1 MLASIRV
8 KNFALVEDTELQL
21 DQGLTVFTGETGAG
35 KSLLLNAI
43 LLLLG
48 NRASASW
55 VRKGALK
62 AEVEGQFVLGSDPER
77 LAKLAEMGFELEDPT
92 DCLVVRREFGSSENV
107 ASRIW
112 IQGKAAT
119 RAQLQ
124 SALGDLIEVSGQHEF
139 LRLNKSSY
147 VLDILDS
154 LSDHPED
161 LLLYKDVFQKYEAL
175 QNDLLRLNELKFS
188 EDSLDYL
195 KSQIEELKDLVNFT
209 SLAELEEELEKKAKQ
224 LSSRDKFLEQLQSC
238 LALIEGAGENSF
250 GLSDLVRSLDKEFR
264 KLCTLIG
271 NDDLLQRIDDLND
284 VLSELEEEVEALH
297 VKWSDESLQSEE
309 VLETLSRLR
318 RAKRKYQVQSALELK
333 EIYDQKTSEL
343 KTLEEADLRKNYL
356 EKQIKNLKIE
366 LEHKAQK
373 ISLERKKISEKLISR
388 WEKSVR
394 ELGMP
399 HATFSLRFERSS
411 LLSLKGV
418 DEIELYFS
426 SNRGHELMPLSKVAS
441 GGELSRILL
450 SLKECVAQKVSVGVY
465 LFDEVDTGIGGET
478 AHIVG
483 KKLARLAASSQVLV
497 VTHLAQIAAFANEQV
512 RVEKTDDSQS
522 STKSVLKVLSKSER
536 LEELARMLGGQK
548 MSSARKLAEDMVKR
562 VRQELSSH

>member
-62 AEVEGQFVLGSDPER
+62 AEVEGQFVLNSDPER
-77 LAKLAEMGFELEDPT
+77 IEKLSEMGFELEDPS
-92 DCLVVRREFGSSENV
+92 DCLVVRREFGASDNV

-119 RAQLQ
+119 RSQLQ
-124 SALGDLIEVSGQHEF
+124 AALGDLIEVSGQHEF

-147 VLDILDS
+147 ILDILDS
-154 LSDHPED
+154 LSDDPEG
-161 LLLYKDVFQKYEAL
+161 LSLYRNVFQKYEAL
-175 QNDLLRLNELKFS
+175 QEDLQKLNELKFS
-188 EDSLDYL
+188 EESIEFL
-195 KSQIEELKDLVNFT
+195 KLQIEELKDLVSFKN
-209 SLAELEEELEKKAKQ
+209 LLELEDDLEKKAKQ
-224 LSSRDKFLEQLQSC
+224 LSSREKILEQLQSC
-238 LALIEGAGENSF
+238 LSLLQGSGENSF
-250 GLSDLVRSLDKEFR
+250 GLSDLVRSLDKESR
-264 KLCTLIG
+264 KLCALVG
-271 NDDLLQRIDDLND
+271 RDELLQKIEDLND
-284 VLSELEEEVEALH
+284 LLSEIEEEVESLNL
-297 VKWSDESLQSEE
+297 KWSDDSLQSEE
-309 VLETLSRLR
+309 ILVTLSRLR
-318 RAKRKYQVQSALELK
+318 RAKRKYQVQNALELK
-333 EIYDQKTSEL
+333 EIYDQKLSEL
-343 KTLEEADLRKNYL
+343 KGLEEVDSKKHHL
-356 EKQIKNLKIE
+356 EKQIKNLKAE
-366 LEHKAQK
+366 LERKAQE
-373 ISLERKKISEKLISR
+373 ISLERKKVSEKLISR

-399 HATFSLRFERSS
+399 HATFSLRFEKSS
-411 LLSLKGV
+411 ELSFKGV

-450 SLKECVAQKVSVGVY
+450 SLKECVASKVSVGVY

-483 KKLARLAASSQVLV
+483 KKLARLASSSQVLV

-512 RVEKTDDSQS
+512 RVEKTDDSES
-522 STKSVLKVLSKSER
+522 STKSVLKVLSNSER

-548 MSSARKLAEDMVKR
+548 MTSARKLAEDMVKR
-562 VRQELSSH
+562 VRQELSSS